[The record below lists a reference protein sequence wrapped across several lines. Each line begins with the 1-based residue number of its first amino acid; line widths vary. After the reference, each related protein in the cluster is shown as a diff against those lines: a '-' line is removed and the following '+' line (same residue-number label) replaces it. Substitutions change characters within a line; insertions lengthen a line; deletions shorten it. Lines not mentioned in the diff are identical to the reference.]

1 MFLPKCDMFL
11 PPKQIRYQSFWT
23 LTGNTDML
31 NSQELQEVADRLEA
45 TVHQVWFAFAQQMG
59 ITPLS
64 GTTDEGHMRADQW
77 LPTLKPMEVWV
88 ICKKME
94 IPAPSNIEAPW
105 TPGFAR
111 AAPWATPAVPPPPWT
126 PESPPQ
132 CGDGSR
138 RALSAAVVDQESWGA
153 EWRRR
158 VECWFLALP
167 GPTQG
172 GLGACLGALSL
183 HMGSRLESVFRQR
196 PYLSGSPIATP
207 QAEQNCEWINEKS
220 LEALPAFPDMPED
233 LKHFRLPPI
242 PQLIPSWQRLQSLE
256 RYSGGALAKERSTR
270 DDWSPLA
277 AGAGIGAATGAV
289 AMWFLAFRRQKRGA
303 AAPTRLQLRAFG
315 VSKTPGPP
323 IAASK

>member
-1 MFLPKCDMFL
+1 
-11 PPKQIRYQSFWT
+11 
-23 LTGNTDML
+23 
-31 NSQELQEVADRLEA
+31 
-45 TVHQVWFAFAQQMG
+45 
-59 ITPLS
+59 
-64 GTTDEGHMRADQW
+64 
-77 LPTLKPMEVWV
+77 
-88 ICKKME
+88 
-94 IPAPSNIEAPW
+94 
-105 TPGFAR
+105 
-111 AAPWATPAVPPPPWT
+111 
-126 PESPPQ
+126 
-132 CGDGSR
+132 
-138 RALSAAVVDQESWGA
+138 
-153 EWRRR
+153 
-158 VECWFLALP
+158 
-167 GPTQG
+167 
-172 GLGACLGALSL
+172 
-183 HMGSRLESVFRQR
+183 MGSRLESVFRQR

-220 LEALPAFPDMPED
+220 LKALPAFPDMPED